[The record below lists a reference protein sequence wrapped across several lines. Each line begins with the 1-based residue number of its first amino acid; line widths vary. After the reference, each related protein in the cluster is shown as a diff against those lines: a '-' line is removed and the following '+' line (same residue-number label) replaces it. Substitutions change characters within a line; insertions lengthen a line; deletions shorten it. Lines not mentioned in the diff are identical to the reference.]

1 MLNNVPQPA
10 AVLAEMVR
18 LTRPGGHVA
27 VQDVDWLTWTCLP
40 EHSGWDR
47 LRAAAAAVWS
57 GDVHIGRRLPALLRA
72 AGLVD
77 VEVMPHLRVFRP
89 GEPYHRLLV
98 RFVALHRERI
108 LAGRSMTAA
117 QLDGAVAG
125 LEAHLAD
132 PATVT
137 LYATFF
143 QAWGRRPE

>member
-1 MLNNVPQPA
+1 MRRIDESA
-10 AVLAEMVR
+10 A
-18 LTRPGGHVA
+18 PGRELDARGFTGV
-27 VQDVDWLTWTCLP
+27 
-40 EHSGWDR
+40 E
-47 LRAAAAAVWS
+47 LRASDATGTS
-57 GDVHIGRRLPALLRA
+57 
-72 AGLVD
+72 
-77 VEVMPHLRVFRP
+77 FRP

>member
-1 MLNNVPQPA
+1 MTCTSA
-10 AVLAEMVR
+10 
-18 LTRPGGHVA
+18 GG
-27 VQDVDWLTWTCLP
+27 CP
-40 EHSGWDR
+40 RSC
-47 LRAAAAAVWS
+47 
-57 GDVHIGRRLPALLRA
+57 A

-77 VEVMPHLRVFRP
+77 VELMPHVRVFRP
-89 GEPYHRLLV
+89 GQPYHRLLV

-125 LEAHLAD
+125 LEEHLAD

-143 QAWGRRPE
+143 QAWGRRPA